1 RITDQKDAARRHA
14 LSVRNTDI
22 GSLNWISS
30 IQGVCFIGEVAVTDY
45 ASTASCWKLLQLLPH
60 SADTPQVRFSSVV
73 SFYVMM
79 FFASQKLMSSQQ
91 ELMMLSIAVMM
102 SLVVVARGEMCTSA
116 NGEGPSMDELLF
128 KSQVVMMGRVVERY
142 SNPQLPT
149 SYTAEVEVFCVY
161 KGGPLPLK
169 VNVTNAGKVPDT
181 CFASNFTIGDE
192 VLAYLNRHEDG
203 RFSPTYTESPAGYK
217 DEIFSACGIAI
228 EYPGN
233 LKPEDATYN
242 CDEDADYL
250 YDEATCLRYQPKDKV
265 EEIDVKVP
273 SDDGKVDMGQPE
285 PGDKQGDQNNDQQKT
300 NVSPILK
307 PANNQT
313 AIDRSVL
320 VGNEGVNVFPLE
332 VEEID
337 VKVPS
342 DDGKVDMGQPEPG
355 DKQGDQSYDQQ
366 KTN

>member
-1 RITDQKDAARRHA
+1 MAACFPGNIPIPILIVVFIIITM
-14 LSVRNTDI
+14 I
-22 GSLNWISS
+22 I
-30 IQGVCFIGEVAVTDY
+30 
-45 ASTASCWKLLQLLPH
+45 
-60 SADTPQVRFSSVV
+60 VV
-73 SFYVMM
+73 
-79 FFASQKLMSSQQ
+79 
-91 ELMMLSIAVMM
+91 
-102 SLVVVARGEMCTSA
+102 
-116 NGEGPSMDELLF
+116 
-128 KSQVVMMGRVVERY
+128 
-142 SNPQLPT
+142 
-149 SYTAEVEVFCVY
+149 
-161 KGGPLPLK
+161 
-169 VNVTNAGKVPDT
+169 GKVPDT

-233 LKPEDATYN
+233 LKPEDAPYN
-242 CDEDADYL
+242 CDDDADYL

-300 NVSPILK
+300 N
-307 PANNQT
+307 
-313 AIDRSVL
+313 
-320 VGNEGVNVFPLE
+320 E

-366 KTN
+366 KTNDGKTGAVEDDDNGSSPLSVTSSLFFLLASTAVVLQMS